1 MLTTKYLSRYE
12 NLERERERE
21 RERESFDKVFISNIK
36 KYIIYNS

>member
-21 RERESFDKVFISNIK
+21 RESSDKDFIINIK
-36 KYIIYNS
+36 KYII